1 MIGIEFGEN
10 ISITFQGTSDARIS
24 ENQPPP
30 VLPAM
35 FVVHP
40 LPYQTDLL
48 QDCHVRPP
56 TDLDDRSARLIFPRI
71 ARACNQYN
79 FVASLIPFDYLFVGH
94 SSDGF

>member
-1 MIGIEFGEN
+1 M
-10 ISITFQGTSDARIS
+10 TFQGTSDPGIS

-40 LPYQTDLL
+40 LQYQTDSL
-48 QDCHVRPP
+48 QDCHVRAE

-71 ARACNQYN
+71 ADAINHYN
-79 FVASLIPFDYLFVGH
+79 FVASLIPFDYSFVGH